1 MANRYREAGMDATR
15 AMRKAAPERLRPVL
29 MAALAAFFGM
39 MPVALAQSDAAEW
52 RNAMR
57 CIIIG
62 GLTTSTLLT
71 LLVIPAANQT

>member
-1 MANRYREAGMDATR
+1 
-15 AMRKAAPERLRPVL
+15 
-29 MAALAAFFGM
+29 

-62 GLTTSTLLT
+62 GLTTFTLLT